1 MTSALDGDRKA
12 YDLDAFSRDALH
24 AALSNDR
31 CKVTEVAAA
40 KRVAYLAEY
49 LESPQ
54 GIEATFVVE
63 HNYTDG
69 DYLDDRTL
77 NGISI

>member
-1 MTSALDGDRKA
+1 MASALDGNRKA
-12 YDLDAFSRDALH
+12 YDLHAFSRDALH

-31 CKVTEVAAA
+31 CKVTEVAGA
-40 KRVAYLAEY
+40 KRVAYLADY

-54 GIEATFVVE
+54 GIEARTLVVE

-69 DYLDDRTL
+69 DYLDDFAAY
-77 NGISI
+77 